1 MNFKC
6 LALGTILS
14 ILIPTSVFAI
24 NINDK
29 NWDREDDRSVISSE
43 PVLSQDEDAIYIYSR
58 RQLDNL
64 SIEIKDL
71 SGNVVYSTVVTIPAG
86 TEYPTSITSL
96 PEGEY
101 LFTITKGQ
109 NYIVGYFTKKLFK
122 IYSAEYGEAL
132 YSTNF

>member
-1 MNFKC
+1 MKLKGFILSLVC
-6 LALGTILS
+6 LALIPINTSAIEVTI
-14 ILIPTSVFAI
+14 
-24 NINDK
+24 K
-29 NWDREDDRSVISSE
+29 NWGKLDDRSVISSE
-43 PVLSQDEDAIYIYSR
+43 PVLSQDENAIYIYSR

-109 NYIVGYFTKKLFK
+109 NYIVGYFTK
-122 IYSAEYGEAL
+122 
-132 YSTNF
+132 

>member
-1 MNFKC
+1 MKLKGF
-6 LALGTILS
+6 ILS
-14 ILIPTSVFAI
+14 LIIILIPSSVLPI
-24 NINDK
+24 NITNK
-29 NWDREDDRSVISSE
+29 NWGREDDRSVISSE

-109 NYIVGYFTKKLFK
+109 NYIVGYFTK
-122 IYSAEYGEAL
+122 
-132 YSTNF
+132 

>member
-1 MNFKC
+1 MQCIFAAK
-6 LALGTILS
+6 LKHKSAMKLKGFILS
-14 ILIPTSVFAI
+14 LVCLTLIPISTSAI
-24 NINDK
+24 EITIK
-29 NWDREDDRSVISSE
+29 NWGEADDRSVISSE

-58 RQLDNL
+58 KQLDNL

-101 LFTITKGQ
+101 LFTITKGRS
-109 NYIVGYFTKKLFK
+109 YIVGYFTK
-122 IYSAEYGEAL
+122 
-132 YSTNF
+132 

>member
-1 MNFKC
+1 MKLKGIILGLVCFI
-6 LALGTILS
+6 LAPISASSIDVTI
-14 ILIPTSVFAI
+14 
-24 NINDK
+24 K
-29 NWDREDDRSVISSE
+29 NWGDLDDRSVISSE

-58 RQLDNL
+58 KQLDNL

-109 NYIVGYFTKKLFK
+109 NYIVGYFTK
-122 IYSAEYGEAL
+122 
-132 YSTNF
+132 

>member
-1 MNFKC
+1 MKIKGF
-6 LALGTILS
+6 ILS
-14 ILIPTSVFAI
+14 LMCILMIPSNLLSI
-24 NINDK
+24 NITNK
-29 NWDREDDRSVISSE
+29 NWGRADDRSVISSE

-58 RQLDNL
+58 KQLDNL

-101 LFTITKGQ
+101 LFTITKGRS
-109 NYIVGYFTKKLFK
+109 YIVGYFTK
-122 IYSAEYGEAL
+122 
-132 YSTNF
+132 

>member
-1 MNFKC
+1 MQFIFAAK
-6 LALGTILS
+6 LKHKSAMKLKGFILS
-14 ILIPTSVFAI
+14 LVCLTLIPISTSAI
-24 NINDK
+24 EITIK
-29 NWDREDDRSVISSE
+29 NWGEADDRSVISSE

-58 RQLDNL
+58 KQLDNL

-101 LFTITKGQ
+101 LFTITKGRS
-109 NYIVGYFTKKLFK
+109 YIVGYFTK
-122 IYSAEYGEAL
+122 
-132 YSTNF
+132 

>member
-1 MNFKC
+1 MKLKGF
-6 LALGTILS
+6 ILS
-14 ILIPTSVFAI
+14 LIIILIPSSVLPI
-24 NINDK
+24 NITNK
-29 NWDREDDRSVISSE
+29 NWGREDDRSVISSE

-101 LFTITKGQ
+101 LFTITKGHS
-109 NYIVGYFTKKLFK
+109 YIVGYFTK
-122 IYSAEYGEAL
+122 
-132 YSTNF
+132 

>member
-71 SGNVVYSTVVTIPAG
+71 SGNVVYSTIVTIPAG

-96 PEGEY
+96 PKGEY

-109 NYIVGYFTKKLFK
+109 NYIVGYFTK
-122 IYSAEYGEAL
+122 
-132 YSTNF
+132 

>member
-1 MNFKC
+1 MKLKGF
-6 LALGTILS
+6 ILS
-14 ILIPTSVFAI
+14 LVCLTLIPISTSAI
-24 NINDK
+24 EITIK
-29 NWDREDDRSVISSE
+29 NWGEADDRSVISSE

-58 RQLDNL
+58 KQLDNL

-101 LFTITKGQ
+101 LFTITKGRS
-109 NYIVGYFTKKLFK
+109 YIVGYFTK
-122 IYSAEYGEAL
+122 
-132 YSTNF
+132 

>member
-1 MNFKC
+1 MK
-6 LALGTILS
+6 LKRLILGIISLTLIPINILS
-14 ILIPTSVFAI
+14 INVT
-24 NINDK
+24 DK
-29 NWDREDDRSVISSE
+29 NWGDIDNRSVISSE

-109 NYIVGYFTKKLFK
+109 NYIVGYFTK
-122 IYSAEYGEAL
+122 
-132 YSTNF
+132 

>member
-1 MNFKC
+1 MKLKGFI
-6 LALGTILS
+6 LGVILFT
-14 ILIPTSVFAI
+14 LIPTSICAI
-24 NINDK
+24 HVSDK
-29 NWDREDDRSVISSE
+29 NWGRADDRSVISSE

-58 RQLDNL
+58 KQLDNL

-96 PEGEY
+96 PKGEC

-109 NYIVGYFTKKLFK
+109 NYIVGYFTK
-122 IYSAEYGEAL
+122 
-132 YSTNF
+132 